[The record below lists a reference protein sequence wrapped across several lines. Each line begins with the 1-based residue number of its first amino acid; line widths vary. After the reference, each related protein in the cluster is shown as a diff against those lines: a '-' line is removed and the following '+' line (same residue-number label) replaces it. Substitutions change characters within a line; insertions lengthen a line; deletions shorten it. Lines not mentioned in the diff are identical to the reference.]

1 MVEYRWTLCNK
12 TVYHQLPKEL
22 NFKSCTK
29 ICIILAES
37 SAGANIS
44 IGTASS
50 IKASFIAKDNF
61 ATTVATWWEFLKKM
75 S

>member
-12 TVYHQLPKEL
+12 TVYYQLPKEQ
-22 NFKSCTK
+22 NFKSWTK
-29 ICIILAES
+29 ICIILAKS

-44 IGTASS
+44 MGSS
-50 IKASFIAKDNF
+50 IKHFKAKENF
-61 ATTVATWWEFLKKM
+61 TTTVATSWQFLKKM